1 MQATDRRADEA
12 LPAESVAALE
22 RGSKIEAIKILREAR
37 GIGLKESKEAVEA
50 YLASHPD
57 VLAKLKASQMTP
69 QQLVRLAWLVIAAI
83 AVYMVVTRLF

>member
-1 MQATDRRADEA
+1 MQATDRRTDEA

-22 RGSKIEAIKILREAR
+22 RGNKIEAIKIMRVAR

-57 VLAKLKASQMTP
+57 VLEKLKASQRTP
-69 QQLVRLAWLVIAAI
+69 QQLGRLAWLVIAVV
-83 AVYMVVTRLF
+83 AVYMIVTRLF

>member
-1 MQATDRRADEA
+1 MQATDRRTDEA

-22 RGSKIEAIKILREAR
+22 RGNKIEAIKIMREAR

-57 VLAKLKASQMTP
+57 VLAKLKAGQTTP
-69 QQLVRLAWLVIAAI
+69 PQLVRLAWLVIVAV